1 MVRGENDNFYRMN
14 AMSQDTSSLADIV
27 KKLENRINNIELSN
41 ANSTKINPLYH
52 KIRKAFVDI
61 DGINGVEVQYE
72 ISLILLK
79 VKMDVD
85 KNVKTEES
93 LVNAFEDIEDT
104 YSNLYFQLKTY
115 YSKDGFDKRVDNQS
129 VYIYFN

>member
-14 AMSQDTSSLADIV
+14 AMSQDTGRLADTV
-27 KKLENRINNIELSN
+27 KKLENRINDIELSN

-79 VKMDVD
+79 VKMNVE
-85 KNVKTEES
+85 KNIKTEES
-93 LVNAFEDIEDT
+93 LVKAFEDIEDM
-104 YSNLYFQLKTY
+104 YSNLCFQLKTY
-115 YSKDGFDKRVDNQS
+115 YSKDDFGMRVDNQS